1 LPEIYDKKKFLKK
14 RPNEQFNS
22 KVKEADHYNCK
33 KVKKASGGL
42 EFGKEWATYKPEDI
56 NLKDIVDSDEQKSYK
71 TEETKENVFSD
82 NLFENFPL
90 CPKDYPS
97 NSVQLTNIFEEFGKD
112 KENASLKIISDD
124 LFLNPAHTSDDE
136 LCFSF

>member
-1 LPEIYDKKKFLKK
+1 MKK

-22 KVKEADHYNCK
+22 KVKDTAHFNCK
-33 KVKKASGGL
+33 KVKKSNGEIEFDKNWVSNISG
-42 EFGKEWATYKPEDI
+42 DV
-56 NLKDIVDSDEQKSYK
+56 NSKDHVDSDEHKSYK

-82 NLFENFPL
+82 NLFENYPL
-90 CPKDYPS
+90 CPKDYPN

-112 KENASLKIISDD
+112 KDNASLKIISDD

>member
-1 LPEIYDKKKFLKK
+1 MPEIYDKKKFLKK

-22 KVKEADHYNCK
+22 KVKETAHYSCK
-33 KVKKASGGL
+33 KVKKSIEEL
-42 EFGKEWATYKPEDI
+42 EFDKSWVSDKPEDI
-56 NLKDIVDSDEQKSYK
+56 NLNDDADSDEEKSYK

-90 CPKDYPS
+90 CPKDYPN